1 MKKHRKYKGFTL
13 AELLIVVAI
22 IAVLVAIAIPIFTGQ
37 LEKARRAVD
46 IQNARLIQS
55 AITNAYSAGAIEAGS
70 ATDKHGNGIWVTLC
84 RNSSSKPESYV
95 VEQLKNGTLFCGANN
110 GVKINGVK
118 ATETWTTY
126 NPQVEKLL
134 TDYGL
139 DPNSLKIKSHGGK
152 DGWDWIVI
160 EVGFVGT
167 ELKSRIYSGFAGKQ
181 ASIGTNSEGSTNIEK
196 QIFGEKK

>member
-1 MKKHRKYKGFTL
+1 MGHTL
-13 AELLIVVAI
+13 QK
-22 IAVLVAIAIPIFTGQ
+22 F
-37 LEKARRAVD
+37 KF
-46 IQNARLIQS
+46 
-55 AITNAYSAGAIEAGS
+55 
-70 ATDKHGNGIWVTLC
+70 
-84 RNSSSKPESYV
+84 
-95 VEQLKNGTLFCGANN
+95 KNGTLFCGANN
-110 GVKINGVK
+110 GVKINGVE
-118 ATETWTTY
+118 ATEKWTTY

>member
-22 IAVLVAIAIPIFTGQ
+22 IAVLVAISIPIFTGQ

-95 VEQLKNGTLFCGANN
+95 DRQLKNGTLFCGSNN
-110 GVKINGVK
+110 GIKINGVQ
-118 ATETWTTY
+118 ATQYWTTY
-126 NPQVEKLL
+126 NSQVEKLL

-139 DPNSLKIKSHGGK
+139 DPNSLKIKSHGGE

-167 ELKSRIYSGFAGKQ
+167 ELKSRIYSGFAKKQ

>member
-22 IAVLVAIAIPIFTGQ
+22 IAVLVAISIPIFTGQ

-84 RNSSSKPESYV
+84 RNSSSKPESYDDG
-95 VEQLKNGTLFCGANN
+95 QLKNGTLFCGSNKGIKVN
-110 GVKINGVK
+110 GVES
-118 ATETWTTY
+118 TEYWTTY
-126 NPQVEKLL
+126 NSQVEKLL

-139 DPNSLKIKSHGGK
+139 DPNSLKIKSHGGE

-167 ELKSRIYSGFAGKQ
+167 ELKSRIYSGFAKKQ